1 MHLVIQKYI
10 ENPLIV
16 HERKVERKSF
26 LPSIDCLFRGQ
37 FDIRA
42 WVVVVD
48 WNPVS
53 IWYFDE
59 FYLRFSAEE
68 YSTDDLANVYQH
80 LTNNAISKNK
90 GEDVKN
96 IGLMHSSEAVNMI
109 LEQGNM
115 FTQKQFEDFLDVR

>member
-16 HERKVERKSF
+16 HERKVGEASRTY
-26 LPSIDCLFRGQ
+26 PSIDCLFRRQ

-90 GEDVKN
+90 GDDVKD
-96 IGLMHSSEAVNMI
+96 IG
-109 LEQGNM
+109 
-115 FTQKQFEDFLDVR
+115 